1 MLKRKI
7 GKNGTMSQIR
17 LGAKIEEELGWKVGD
32 DLLLVIEDNKLII
45 EKFKT
50 VDEVL

>member
-1 MLKRKI
+1 MIKRKI
-7 GKNGTMSQIR
+7 GKNGTMTQIR

-32 DLLLVIEDNKLII
+32 DLLLVIEDDKLII

-50 VDEVL
+50 VDEVE

>member
-1 MLKRKI
+1 MIKRKI

-17 LGAKIEEELGWKVGD
+17 LGTKIEEELGWEVGD
-32 DLLLVIEDNKLII
+32 DLLLVIEKDKLII

-50 VDEVL
+50 VDEVE

>member
-1 MLKRKI
+1 MIKRKI

-17 LGAKIEEELGWKVGD
+17 LGTKIEEELGWEVGD
-32 DLLLVIEDNKLII
+32 DLLLVIEDNKLIV

-50 VDEVL
+50 VDEVE

>member
-1 MLKRKI
+1 MIIKKI

-17 LGAKIEEELGWKVGD
+17 LGTKIEEELGWKVGD

-50 VDEVL
+50 VDEVE

>member
-1 MLKRKI
+1 MIKRKI

-17 LGAKIEEELGWKVGD
+17 LGAKIEEELGWEVGD

-50 VDEVL
+50 VDEVE

>member
-1 MLKRKI
+1 MIKRKI

-17 LGAKIEEELGWKVGD
+17 LGVKIEEELGWKVGD
-32 DLLLVIEDNKLII
+32 DLLLIIEDNKLII

-50 VDEVL
+50 VDEVE

>member
-17 LGAKIEEELGWKVGD
+17 LGTKIEEELGWEVGD
-32 DLLLVIEDNKLII
+32 DLLLIIEDGKLII

-50 VDEVL
+50 VDEVE